1 MKTFLHGV
9 ALGMAVIGLA
19 GCNSLTGDAVDTLR
33 IAVTGPEPVATVE
46 RVNAVDA
53 PVLLAELGVAEAMLV
68 SPAQQATGVVEWHGV
83 TEMLLTHEGRVT
95 QSAGLSADVIAPL
108 LPDDPLVVGLHT
120 LADGHAVTRLVD
132 YPALYQTGL
141 RQQAQ
146 YQRRKVE
153 SITFMGAKHDLL
165 RVDEKIHMP
174 ELGFKATNKYWV
186 EPDTGLVRYSEQYLA
201 PDMPPLRLTLVKT
214 SAPTDPN
221 TEAAQQP

>member
-1 MKTFLHGV
+1 MKTFLHRV
-9 ALGMAVIGLA
+9 ALGVAVIGLA

-83 TEMLLTHEGRVT
+83 TEMLLTHEGRVI

-108 LPDDPLVVGLHT
+108 LPDDPFVVGLHT
-120 LADGHAVTRLVD
+120 LADGHTVTRLVD

-165 RVDEKIHMP
+165 RIDEKIHMP

-186 EPDTGLVRYSEQYLA
+186 EPDTGLVRYSEQHLA
-201 PDMPPLRLTLVKT
+201 PDMFPLRLTLVKT
-214 SAPTDPN
+214 SAQTDLN

>member
-1 MKTFLHGV
+1 MKTFIQGV

-19 GCNSLTGDAVDTLR
+19 GCNSLSGDAVDTLKLA
-33 IAVTGPEPVATVE
+33 ISGPESVVTVE
-46 RVNAVDA
+46 RVNAVNA

-68 SPAQQATGVVEWHGV
+68 SPGQQATGVVEWHGL
-83 TEMLLTHEGRVT
+83 TEMLLTHQGRVI

-108 LPDDPLVVGLHT
+108 LADDPFVLGLHT

-132 YPALYQTGL
+132 YPALYRTDL

-153 SITFMGAKHDLL
+153 SITFMGTSHELL
-165 RVDEKIHMP
+165 RIDEQIDMP
-174 ELGFKATNKYWV
+174 ELDFKATNKYWV
-186 EPDTGLVRYSEQYLA
+186 EPDSGLVRYSEQYLA
-201 PDMPPLRLTLVKT
+201 PDMPVLRLTLLKT
-214 SAPTDPN
+214 SAQIDKQ

>member
-1 MKTFLHGV
+1 MKTFLHRV
-9 ALGMAVIGLA
+9 ALGVAVIGLA
-19 GCNSLTGDAVDTLR
+19 GCNSLSGDAFDTLK
-33 IAVTGPEPVATVE
+33 IAISGPDPVVSAE
-46 RVNAVDA
+46 RVNAVNA

-68 SPAQQATGVVEWHGV
+68 STGGASGVVEWHGL
-83 TEMLLTHEGRVT
+83 TEMLLTHEGRVI
-95 QSAGLSADVIAPL
+95 QSAGLSADLIAPL
-108 LPDDPLVVGLHT
+108 LPDDPFVLGLHT

-153 SITFMGAKHDLL
+153 SITFMGSSHQLL
-165 RVDEKIHMP
+165 RVDEQIQMP

-186 EPDTGLVRYSEQYLA
+186 EPDTGLVRYSEQHIA

-214 SAPTDPN
+214 HAQTDLN